1 MVQAGQ
7 QAAPNQAG
15 QSSAQSS
22 VTTVTT
28 TATTASAASSSS
40 TAPAKSPEAQDASP
54 LEYTVTP
61 SYMKDYH
68 KAFNGTNFKA
78 WFRDQLLPNLHQ
90 PSLIMLDNA
99 AYHRVKP

>member
-7 QAAPNQAG
+7 QAAPSQAG
-15 QSSAQSS
+15 QCSAQSS
-22 VTTVTT
+22 VTTATATATT
-28 TATTASAASSSS
+28 TATAATIAELASAASSSS

-90 PSLIMLDNA
+90 
-99 AYHRVKP
+99 